1 VADKQKNNNQS
12 KIDAK
17 SIMNDTNGP
26 IIKPGRIVNEGNTSF
41 KLIDPV
47 SDKPDIWYVRCSPMG
62 AGFTRTIPKIIEMS
76 EKRIMEL
83 YEAQLGRNALG
94 NIRTVGERVGMRA
107 RL

>member
-1 VADKQKNNNQS
+1 
-12 KIDAK
+12 
-17 SIMNDTNGP
+17 
-26 IIKPGRIVNEGNTSF
+26 
-41 KLIDPV
+41 
-47 SDKPDIWYVRCSPMG
+47 MG